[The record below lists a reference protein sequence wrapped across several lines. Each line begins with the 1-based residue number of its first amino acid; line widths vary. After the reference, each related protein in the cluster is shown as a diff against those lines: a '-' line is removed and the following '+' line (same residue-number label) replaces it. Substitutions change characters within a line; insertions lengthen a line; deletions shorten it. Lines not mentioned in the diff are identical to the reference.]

1 MCRTRGG
8 GGGCLFFFFFWSPY
22 GLEVWTPGFP
32 AMAER
37 DSPTPVLNVYM
48 MRVTLSLLKA
58 TPFPLPFFTPPP
70 TLPRS
75 CRRRELGLWEP
86 RLGKGRV
93 PAVDMSCPPSQE
105 LLLIISLYPPHQ
117 KRSAPNQGE
126 ILGRVQVPITPP

>member
-1 MCRTRGG
+1 MCRTMGG
-8 GGGCLFFFFFWSPY
+8 GGSCLFFFLVSLWSR
-22 GLEVWTPGFP
+22 GLDTWVPSDGEGG
-32 AMAER
+32 
-37 DSPTPVLNVYM
+37 SPTPVLNVYL

-58 TPFPLPFFTPPP
+58 TPFPLSSFTPQP
-70 TLPRS
+70 LPRS

-93 PAVDMSCPPSQE
+93 SPVDMSCSPTHE

-126 ILGRVQVPITPP
+126 ILGGVGVPITPP

>member
-8 GGGCLFFFFFWSPY
+8 GGGCLFFFFLVSLWSG
-22 GLEVWTPGFP
+22 GLDTWVPSDGGGG
-32 AMAER
+32 
-37 DSPTPVLNVYM
+37 SPIPVLNVYL

-58 TPFPLPFFTPPP
+58 TPFPLSSFTRQP
-70 TLPRS
+70 LPRS

-93 PAVDMSCPPSQE
+93 PPVEMSCPPTHE
-105 LLLIISLYPPHQ
+105 LLLIISLYPSHQ

-126 ILGRVQVPITPP
+126 ILGGVGVPITPP

>member
-8 GGGCLFFFFFWSPY
+8 GGCCLFFFFWSPY

-32 AMAER
+32 AMGEG

-58 TPFPLPFFTPPP
+58 TPFPLSFFTPPQP
-70 TLPRS
+70 LPRS

-93 PAVDMSCPPSQE
+93 PAVDMSCPPTLANYLFVSPSPE
-105 LLLIISLYPPHQ
+105 EERPKP
-117 KRSAPNQGE
+117 R
-126 ILGRVQVPITPP
+126 